1 MNARLGKRLA
11 IAAGLALFLP
21 AAAYSAPPDAP
32 AAPPGQQEMRP
43 GGGPGNGEALR
54 NLRMWKLMQA
64 LKLTDAQTPKV
75 LPKIQKMEE
84 ARRQF
89 QKDRMEHLK
98 ALREAARQAAPDEET
113 IRRSIDAMRKTQDK
127 FHSEEAR
134 LFDDVARDLTP
145 RQLADLLLFEER
157 FRREVRQAVRGMD
170 QRPAEGRGPAG
181 KRFGG
186 PPADRPSPGSP
197 GAPPAPP
204 ED

>member
-1 MNARLGKRLA
+1 MNARLGIKLA
-11 IAAGLALFLP
+11 LAVGLALLLP
-21 AAAYSAPPDAP
+21 AGAHSAPPDAP
-32 AAPPGQQEMRP
+32 ATPPGQQEMRP
-43 GGGPGNGEALR
+43 GGGPGNGEALQ

-89 QKDRMEHLK
+89 QKERTEQLK
-98 ALREAARQAAPDEET
+98 ALREAVRQASPDEKT
-113 IRRSIDAMRKTQDK
+113 IRRSIEAVRKSRDK

-134 LFDDVARDLTP
+134 LFDDVAGDLTP

-157 FRREVRQAVRGMD
+157 FRHEVRHAIRGMG
-170 QRPAEGRGPAG
+170 REAEKAG
-181 KRFGG
+181 KKAGKKRFGG
-186 PPADRPSPGSP
+186 PPADRPSPG
-197 GAPPAPP
+197 GPPVPP

>member
-1 MNARLGKRLA
+1 MNARLGTKLV
-11 IAAGLALFLP
+11 IAAGLALLLP
-21 AAAYSAPPDAP
+21 AWAYSAPPDVP
-32 AAPPGQQEMRP
+32 ATPPGQREMRP

-64 LKLTDAQTPKV
+64 LKLTDEQTPKV

-89 QKDRMEHLK
+89 TKERMENLK
-98 ALREAARQAAPDEET
+98 ALRETARQTAPDEKT
-113 IRRSIDAMRKTQDK
+113 IRRSIDAMRKARDK

-145 RQLADLLLFEER
+145 RQLADLLLFEEQ
-157 FRREVRQAVRGMD
+157 FRREVGKALRDMGPRRGG
-170 QRPAEGRGPAG
+170 EGRGPAG
-181 KRFGG
+181 KQFGAPPSDRPTTPGG
-186 PPADRPSPGSP
+186 PPAPQ
-197 GAPPAPP
+197 

>member
-1 MNARLGKRLA
+1 MHSRLGKRLG
-11 IAAGLALFLP
+11 IAVALAFLLP
-21 AAAYSAPPDAP
+21 AGAHSAPPDAP
-32 AAPPGQQEMRP
+32 ATPPGQQEMRP

-84 ARRQF
+84 ARHQF

-98 ALREAARQAAPDEET
+98 ALREAVRQASPDEKT
-113 IRRSIDAMRKTQDK
+113 IRRSIDGMRKSRDK

-134 LFDDVARDLTP
+134 LFDDVAGDLTP
-145 RQLADLLLFEER
+145 RQVADLLLFEER
-157 FRREVRQAVRGMD
+157 FRREVGQALRNMGSRRQG
-170 QRPAEGRGPAG
+170 EGRAPAG

-186 PPADRPSPGSP
+186 PPADRPSPG
-197 GAPPAPP
+197 GPPAPP
-204 ED
+204 EE